1 MDSLRNSLPYLAHA
15 ALTTL
20 WLALAAIVLSTVIGV
35 AGGIVSAIA
44 SRWLAAL
51 VMAVVYVVRG
61 IPPLVLLFLTYFGLP
76 YLGVHADPYVVAILG
91 ISLHMGALISEIVRG
106 SLNSL
111 PMSQTDG
118 GLALGL
124 THGQLVR
131 KVLLPQA
138 LRSAMPPYIGLV
150 PVTIKA
156 TALAS
161 VINIWELT
169 LASKEVASQT
179 LNTFETFGI
188 AFAIYF
194 LICYPF
200 TWLGHRLERR
210 TVAYRL

>member
-1 MDSLRNSLPYLAHA
+1 MGNLTNSLPYLAHA
-15 ALTTL
+15 AATTL
-20 WLALAAIVLSTVIGV
+20 WLALSAIVLSTLIGIA
-35 AGGIVSAIA
+35 AGITSAVGA
-44 SRWLAAL
+44 RWLSGT
-51 VMAVVYVVRG
+51 VMAIVYVLRG

-76 YLGVHADPYVVAILG
+76 YLGLRAQPYMVAIVG

-124 THGQLVR
+124 TYPQLVR

-138 LRSAMPPYIGLV
+138 LRSAMPPYIGLI

-179 LNTFETFGI
+179 LNTFQTFGV

-194 LICYPF
+194 IICYPF

-210 TVAYRL
+210 TVAYKL

>member
-1 MDSLRNSLPYLAHA
+1 MDNLTNSLPYLAHA
-15 ALTTL
+15 AVTTL
-20 WLALAAIVLSTVIGV
+20 WLALSAIVLSTLMGIAAGITSAV
-35 AGGIVSAIA
+35 AAP
-44 SRWLAAL
+44 WLSGT
-51 VMAVVYVVRG
+51 VMAIVYVLRG

-76 YLGVHADPYVVAILG
+76 YLGLRAQPYMVAIVG

-124 THGQLVR
+124 TYPQLVR

-138 LRSAMPPYIGLV
+138 LRSAMPPYIGLI

-179 LNTFETFGI
+179 LNTFQTFGV

-194 LICYPF
+194 IICYPF

-210 TVAYRL
+210 TVAYKL

>member
-1 MDSLRNSLPYLAHA
+1 MDSLSNSLPYLAHA
-15 ALTTL
+15 AVTTL
-20 WLALAAIVLSTVIGV
+20 WLALVAIVLSTLIGV
-35 AGGIVSAIA
+35 AAGIA
-44 SRWLAAL
+44 SAVVPRWLAGL
-51 VMAVVYVVRG
+51 VMALVYILRG
-61 IPPLVLLFLTYFGLP
+61 IPALVLLFLVYFGLP
-76 YLGVHADPYVVAILG
+76 YLGFRAEPYTVAILG

-106 SLNSL
+106 SLLSL

-124 THGQLVR
+124 THGQLIR

-138 LRSAMPPYIGLV
+138 LRSALPPYIGLV

-179 LNTFETFGI
+179 LNTFQTFGF
-188 AFAIYF
+188 AFGIYF

-200 TWLGHRLERR
+200 TWIGHRLERR
-210 TVAYRL
+210 TMAYRL

>member
-1 MDSLRNSLPYLAHA
+1 MDNLTNSLPYLGHA
-15 ALTTL
+15 AVTTL
-20 WLALAAIVLSTVIGV
+20 WLALSAIVLSTLIGIA
-35 AGGIVSAIA
+35 AGITSAVGA
-44 SRWLAAL
+44 RWLSGT
-51 VMAVVYVVRG
+51 VMAIVYVLRG

-76 YLGVHADPYVVAILG
+76 YLGLRAQPYMVAIVG

-124 THGQLVR
+124 TYPQLVR

-138 LRSAMPPYIGLV
+138 LRSAMPPYIGLI

-179 LNTFETFGI
+179 LNTFQTFGV

-194 LICYPF
+194 IICYPF

-210 TVAYRL
+210 TVAYKL

>member
-1 MDSLRNSLPYLAHA
+1 MGNLTNSLPYLGHA
-15 ALTTL
+15 AVTTL
-20 WLALAAIVLSTVIGV
+20 WLALSAIVLSTLMGIAAGITSAV
-35 AGGIVSAIA
+35 AAP
-44 SRWLAAL
+44 WLSGT
-51 VMAVVYVVRG
+51 VMAIVYVLRG

-76 YLGVHADPYVVAILG
+76 YLGLRAQPYMVAIVG

-124 THGQLVR
+124 TYPQLVR

-138 LRSAMPPYIGLV
+138 LRSAMPPYIGLIH
-150 PVTIKA
+150 VTIKA

-179 LNTFETFGI
+179 LNTFQTFGV

-194 LICYPF
+194 IICYPF

-210 TVAYRL
+210 TVAYKL

>member
-1 MDSLRNSLPYLAHA
+1 MESLSNSLPYLAHA
-15 ALTTL
+15 AVTTL
-20 WLALAAIVLSTVIGV
+20 WLALSAIVLSTLIGV
-35 AGGIVSAIA
+35 AAGIA
-44 SRWLAAL
+44 SAVAARWLAAV
-51 VMAVVYVVRG
+51 VMAIVYVLRG
-61 IPPLVLLFLTYFGLP
+61 IPALVLLFLTYFGLP
-76 YLGVHADPYVVAILG
+76 YLGVRGDPYAVAILG

-106 SLNSL
+106 SLASL

-124 THGQLVR
+124 TYGQLVR

-138 LRSAMPPYIGLV
+138 LRSALPPYIGLV

-179 LNTFETFGI
+179 LNTFQTFGA

-200 TWLGHRLERR
+200 TWFGHRLERR
-210 TVAYRL
+210 TMAYRV